1 MNDME
6 IPSVLKDITDELKT
20 LVEINRIQTE
30 NIIENSRVL
39 TSLFNRKIALEK
51 AIVST
56 MQTHQ
61 REIFDSVFDE
71 SLKRSYA

>member
-1 MNDME
+1 MKDEE
-6 IPSVLKDITDELKT
+6 ITSILKDITDELKT

-30 NIIENSRVL
+30 NIIENSRIL
-39 TSLFNRKIALEK
+39 TSLFNRQIALEK

-56 MQTHQ
+56 MPIDQ